1 MRKKVKLLPLI
12 LLGFAIIAAAGVML
26 LRGTNLA
33 VLNPKGTIAQ
43 DQMDLI
49 VFTSALSLL
58 IVVPVFALTIYI
70 SLKYRAGNKKAK
82 YNPEW
87 DHSRTAEA
95 IWWIVPLALITVLAV
110 VTWVTTHKLDPYKP
124 LASDKKPIT
133 VQVIALQ
140 WKWLFIYPDQNIAT
154 VNYLQFPEDTPVNFQ
169 ITADAPMNSFWI
181 PQLGGQVYAMAGMQT
196 KLHLQASSI
205 GEYRGSSAN
214 ISGEGF
220 AGMAFTAKA
229 TSESDF
235 TKWVANSKKSDKELT
250 TAEYDALARPSE
262 KNPPAT
268 YTISDKKLYDAV
280 MAKYMTPG
288 MSPES
293 DAGSAAAGGHGTT
306 SQPDGAV
313 PTPAP
318 VPQQPDADATHDHS
332 THSHGEAH

>member
-12 LLGFAIIAAAGVML
+12 LLAFAIVAAAGVVL
-26 LRGTNLA
+26 LRGTNVA

-49 VFTSALSLL
+49 VFTSVLSLL

-110 VTWVTTHKLDPYKP
+110 ATWVSTHKLDPYKP
-124 LASDKKPIT
+124 IASDKKPIT

-140 WKWLFIYPDQNIAT
+140 WKWLFIYPEQNIAT
-154 VNYLQFPEDTPVNFQ
+154 VNYVQFPEDTPVNFE

-196 KLHLQASSI
+196 KLHLQASHI
-205 GEYRGSSAN
+205 GEYRGTSAN

-220 AGMAFTAKA
+220 AGMVFTAKA

-235 TKWVANSKKSDKELT
+235 NTWVANSQKSDKKLT
-250 TAEYDALARPSE
+250 AAEYDALARPSE

-268 YTISDKKLYDAV
+268 YALSDKKIYDTTV
-280 MAKYMTPG
+280 MKYMTPG
-288 MSPES
+288 MTPES
-293 DAGSAAAGGHGTT
+293 DAGHAAPGEHESTA
-306 SQPDGAV
+306 QPTEAAP
-313 PTPAP
+313 PTAP
-318 VPQQPDADATHDHS
+318 QGQDSPHDHN